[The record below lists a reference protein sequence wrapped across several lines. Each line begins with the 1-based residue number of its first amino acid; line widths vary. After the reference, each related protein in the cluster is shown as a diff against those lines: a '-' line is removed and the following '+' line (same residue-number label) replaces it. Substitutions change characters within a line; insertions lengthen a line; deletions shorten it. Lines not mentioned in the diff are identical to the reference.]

1 MRNLILAAG
10 LAVSLSACAGSPT
23 VVPKTPQQALVEAYG
38 GFGTAVTA
46 FNLYASQRP
55 FCDQPGAK
63 APPLCADRAIV
74 IQGDAMASKVAD
86 GLEIANATLKATG
99 AADAQWATLANP
111 LKAVQEFQVFVT
123 KVRGQ

>member
-10 LAVSLSACAGSPT
+10 LAVTLGACSAA
-23 VVPKTPQQALVEAYG
+23 VPKTPQQALVEAYG

-55 FCDQPGAK
+55 FCDQPNAK
-63 APPLCADRAIV
+63 APPLCADRDIV

-86 GLEIANATLKATG
+86 GLEIANQTLKTTDT
-99 AADAQWATLANP
+99 ADVQWKVLADP
-111 LKAVQEFQVFVT
+111 LKLLQQFQAFVV

>member
-1 MRNLILAAG
+1 MRNWLLAAG
-10 LAVSLSACAGSPT
+10 LAVTLTACAGT

-55 FCDQPGAK
+55 FCGDVNAK
-63 APPLCADRAIV
+63 APPLCADRDIV

-86 GLEIANATLKATG
+86 GLEIANQTLKAVN
-99 AADAQWATLANP
+99 ASDAQWSALADP
-111 LKAVQEFQVFVT
+111 IKLVSEFQSFVV